1 MSTGASPQELLA
13 GLRRDFDHSFAIARD
28 GGAAECAILLAI
40 RLRGDGFALR
50 LSELRG
56 LFAGRK
62 VTPLPGAA
70 PELLG
75 LAGMRGSIVAVY
87 DLGALLGYPVS
98 TTSRWLVVP
107 GAEPTLGL
115 AFDSFEGAVSVPAA
129 DLAPDIGPGAQPH
142 QQIRELA
149 RTASG
154 ARPIIH
160 LPSLLARIARR
171 DAHPII

>member
-1 MSTGASPQELLA
+1 MNRGITPQERLL
-13 GLRRDFDHSFAIARD
+13 GLRRDFDQSFALARD
-28 GGAAECAILLAI
+28 GGAVESATLLAI

-62 VTPLPGAA
+62 VTPLPGTA

-107 GAEPTLGL
+107 GAEPTLSL
-115 AFDSFEGAVSVPAA
+115 AFDSFEGAFSVPIAE
-129 DLAPDIGPGAQPH
+129 LAPDIGPGVQPH

-154 ARPIIH
+154 SRPIIH
-160 LPSLLARIARR
+160 LPSLLARIAKR
-171 DAHPII
+171 DAQPNI